1 MFGAWRGV
9 MNDAPRYRLNAAEC
23 LLAARTCQPEY
34 RRLFSAIAAS
44 WYSLA
49 VQDETMDKLSVEWRA
64 PGPAQETARVLQF
77 RPAAKFARR

>member
-1 MFGAWRGV
+1 

-49 VQDETMDKLSVEWRA
+49 VQDETMDKLSVEWRGPGTA
-64 PGPAQETARVLQF
+64 PENAPMLQF